1 MRIPEVTG
9 KRRHVRQSLLK
20 EIASGICRYLCAHL
34 LIRPFHS
41 YGSLN
46 GESISI
52 SALLQ
57 VGWSLVSRNMET
69 PNGFETT
76 YHQLTASKAVLS
88 FDLFELP
95 TLNLSAVPPVES
107 HRV

>member
-1 MRIPEVTG
+1 MRA
-9 KRRHVRQSLLK
+9 SL
-20 EIASGICRYLCAHL
+20 SC
-34 LIRPFHS
+34 
-41 YGSLN
+41 GSLS

-76 YHQLTASKAVLS
+76 YHQLMALEAVLS
-88 FDLFELP
+88 FDLAEPL